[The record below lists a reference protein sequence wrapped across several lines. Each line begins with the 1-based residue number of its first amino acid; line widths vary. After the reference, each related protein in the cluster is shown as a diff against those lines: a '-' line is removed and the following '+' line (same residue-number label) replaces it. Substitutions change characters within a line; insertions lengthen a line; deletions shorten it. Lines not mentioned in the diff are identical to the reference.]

1 MVYADK
7 LLAVFGRWLLGG
19 WKSKSKELREQELT
33 LERRLNGTEW
43 VDSSGQFAHVSDIRR
58 SKANSPRV
66 GFKFYNFP
74 DILSLYSD
82 G

>member
-1 MVYADK
+1 MVYADE

-19 WKSKSKELREQELT
+19 WKSKSKELGNKSS
-33 LERRLNGTEW
+33 RLRDDWTALNE
-43 VDSSGQFAHVSDIRR
+43 FAHVSDITR

-66 GFKFYNFP
+66 GWKFYNFP